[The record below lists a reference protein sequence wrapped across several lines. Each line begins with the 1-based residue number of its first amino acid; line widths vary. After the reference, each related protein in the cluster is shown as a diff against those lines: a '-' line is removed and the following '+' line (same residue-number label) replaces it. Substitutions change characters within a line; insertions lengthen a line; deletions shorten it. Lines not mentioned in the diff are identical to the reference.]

1 MKNHLTA
8 LGLILCFSSSIYS
21 QTEENPWLFGVGFNS
36 INAESSENTSYKLP
50 SLSLS
55 RYIFNN
61 FSVGVNYSQ
70 NDLEISNEDLYYYSL
85 DGIIKYNIPGN
96 SKILGVDADPYVY
109 AGYGLSNF
117 GEGDVSF
124 GSKNTS
130 YGPSLGVGIDFQ
142 ISKNIALNTG
152 INYKSLDEKNAYS
165 NLQHVVG
172 IKFNFGKGDSD
183 GDGVP
188 DKKDHCPDH
197 PGLIELNGCPDS
209 DGDGIRDEK
218 DECPNVFGSSSMS
231 GCPDSDGDGFPD
243 INDPCPQY
251 AGINGEACPDSD
263 GDGLNDN
270 LDNCPNEAGPKS
282 NGGCKLADLDND
294 GIPNVNDKCPNEA
307 GSKEFGGCPKLPGS
321 LSSFLN
327 NYSEFFFD
335 FDSYEIDDTQ
345 RINITNLSKIL
356 MKYEYIKIN
365 IDGHASS
372 EGESDYNMLLSNRR
386 SISIKN
392 SLIQDG
398 INDSRLD
405 VKAFGEELPSYANM
419 PLSERKKNRRVI
431 ISVDMDL

>member
-1 MKNHLTA
+1 M
-8 LGLILCFSSSIYS
+8 
-21 QTEENPWLFGVGFNS
+21 
-36 INAESSENTSYKLP
+36 
-50 SLSLS
+50 
-55 RYIFNN
+55 
-61 FSVGVNYSQ
+61 
-70 NDLEISNEDLYYYSL
+70 
-85 DGIIKYNIPGN
+85 
-96 SKILGVDADPYVY
+96 
-109 AGYGLSNF
+109 
-117 GEGDVSF
+117 
-124 GSKNTS
+124 
-130 YGPSLGVGIDFQ
+130 
-142 ISKNIALNTG
+142 
-152 INYKSLDEKNAYS
+152 
-165 NLQHVVG
+165 
-172 IKFNFGKGDSD
+172 
-183 GDGVP
+183 P

-231 GCPDSDGDGFPD
+231 GCPDSDGDGFSD

-327 NYSEFFFD
+327 NYSEFFFE
-335 FDSYEIDDTQ
+335 FDSYEMNDTQ
-345 RINITNLSKIL
+345 RININNLSKIL

-386 SISIKN
+386 SINIKN

>member
-1 MKNHLTA
+1 MKN
-8 LGLILCFSSSIYS
+8 LILSFIMLLCFSGSIYS
-21 QTEENPWLFGVGFNS
+21 QNEENPWLFELGINS
-36 INAESSENTSYKLP
+36 VNAEESNKSAYRLP

-61 FSVGVNYSQ
+61 FSVGVNYSK
-70 NDLEISNEDLYYYSL
+70 NDVEISNEELYYYSL
-85 DGIIKYNIPGN
+85 DGIIKYNIPGD

-109 AGYGLSNF
+109 AGYGLANF

-130 YGPSLGVGIDFQ
+130 YGPSLGIGIDFQ

-209 DGDGIRDEK
+209 DGDGIPNEK
-218 DECPNVFGSSSMS
+218 DECPNIFGSSSMS
-231 GCPDSDGDGFPD
+231 GCPDSDGDG
-243 INDPCPQY
+243 
-251 AGINGEACPDSD
+251 
-263 GDGLNDN
+263 LNDN
-270 LDNCPNEAGPKS
+270 IDNCPNEAGPKS

-294 GIPNVNDKCPNEA
+294 GTPNIIDKCPNEA
-307 GSKEFGGCPKLPGS
+307 GAKELSGCPKLPSS
-321 LSSFLN
+321 LSNFLN

-335 FDSYEIDDTQ
+335 FDSYEIDNSQ
-345 RINITNLSKIL
+345 RINITSLSKIL
-356 MKYEYIKIN
+356 MKYEYLKIN

-372 EGESDYNMLLSNRR
+372 EGESEYNMLLSNRR

-398 INDSRLD
+398 ISDSRLN
-405 VKAFGEELPSYANM
+405 VKAYGEKLPNYAEM

-431 ISVDMDL
+431 ISVNMDL

>member
-1 MKNHLTA
+1 M
-8 LGLILCFSSSIYS
+8 CFSGSIYS
-21 QTEENPWLFGVGFNS
+21 QNEENPWLFELGINS
-36 INAESSENTSYKLP
+36 VNTEESDKSAYRLP

-96 SKILGVDADPYVY
+96 SKILGVDAAPYVY

-117 GEGDVSF
+117 GEGDISF

-142 ISKNIALNTG
+142 ISKNIALNTR

-218 DECPNVFGSSSMS
+218 DECPNIFGSSLMS
-231 GCPDSDGDGFPD
+231 GCPDSDGDGFSD

-307 GSKEFGGCPKLPGS
+307 GSKEFSGCPKLPGS

-386 SISIKN
+386 SKSIKN

>member
-1 MKNHLTA
+1 MLA
-8 LGLILCFSSSIYS
+8 LD
-21 QTEENPWLFGVGFNS
+21 Q
-36 INAESSENTSYKLP
+36 
-50 SLSLS
+50 
-55 RYIFNN
+55 
-61 FSVGVNYSQ
+61 
-70 NDLEISNEDLYYYSL
+70 
-85 DGIIKYNIPGN
+85 
-96 SKILGVDADPYVY
+96 
-109 AGYGLSNF
+109 
-117 GEGDVSF
+117 
-124 GSKNTS
+124 KNTS

-231 GCPDSDGDGFPD
+231 GCPDSDGDGFSD

-386 SISIKN
+386 SINIKN

>member
-1 MKNHLTA
+1 ML
-8 LGLILCFSSSIYS
+8 LFFSGSIYS
-21 QTEENPWLFGVGFNS
+21 QNEENPWLFEFGINS
-36 INAESSENTSYKLP
+36 VNAEESNKSSYRLP

-96 SKILGVDADPYVY
+96 SKILGIDVDPYVY
-109 AGYGLSNF
+109 AGYGLANF
-117 GEGDVSF
+117 GEGDVSL

-152 INYKSLDEKNAYS
+152 VNYKSLNEKNAYS

-209 DGDGIRDEK
+209 DGDGVRDEK
-218 DECPNVFGSSSMS
+218 DECPNIFGSSSMS
-231 GCPDSDGDGFPD
+231 GCPDSDGDGFSD
-243 INDPCPQY
+243 INDPCPQK

-294 GIPNVNDKCPNEA
+294 GIPNVDDKCPNEV
-307 GSKEFGGCPKLPGS
+307 GSKEIGGCPKLPGS

-335 FDSYEIDDTQ
+335 FDSYEIDNTQ
-345 RINITNLSKIL
+345 RMNITNLSKIL
-356 MKYEYIKIN
+356 MKYEYVNIN

-372 EGESDYNMLLSNRR
+372 EGESDYNMLLSNKR

-398 INDSRLD
+398 INDSRLN
-405 VKAFGEELPSYANM
+405 VKAFGEELPNYANM